1 MYMLSYV
8 QTGPDA
14 VRCANSYG
22 VPVTSYGFM
31 TSDGLTSIGDI
42 PYDIARVE

>member
-1 MYMLSYV
+1 MYMLSHV
-8 QTGPDA
+8 QTSPDA

-31 TSDGLTSIGDI
+31 TSDGLTNIGDI
-42 PYDIARVE
+42 PYGIARFE